1 MVRRVGLATNHHHQ
15 RRLAH
20 HHMTN
25 HAPDPD
31 PNSLWIL
38 SGKMPSQYLV
48 HGRVNHLTLQNTV
61 PMSTSTPANTHQLA
75 NKAKDVKKIPTEFNS
90 SRNKV
95 SHYFGQ
101 FLTLQNEGAAS
112 CLFVPILVPASKRDV
127 MLSPT
132 DHIADWQTTC
142 SSSLSLLSRTS

>member
-15 RRLAH
+15 RRLGH
-20 HHMTN
+20 HRMTN

-61 PMSTSTPANTHQLA
+61 LMSTSTPANTHQLA
-75 NKAKDVKKIPTEFNS
+75 SKAQDVKKIPTEFNS
-90 SRNKV
+90 SREKV
-95 SHYFGQ
+95 CHYFEQ
-101 FLTLQNEGAAS
+101 FLTPVVL
-112 CLFVPILVPASKRDV
+112 ASKRDI

-132 DHIADWQTTC
+132 DHIADWQTTL
-142 SSSLSLLSRTS
+142 SSLLSLLSRSS